1 MGGTDKARNE
11 RQVELGDRIRAER
24 QALNWSQDDLAL
36 ESGVHRTYVAS
47 LESGR
52 RNPSLDV
59 LCRLAVTLRI
69 DVGDLVAGLEQK
81 KGRS

>member
-1 MGGTDKARNE
+1 MGGTDKPTNE
-11 RQVELGDRIRAER
+11 RQLELGKRIRAER
-24 QALNWSQDDLAL
+24 GAIEWSQDDLAL
-36 ESGVHRTYVAS
+36 ESGVHRTYLAS

-59 LCRLAVTLRI
+59 LCRLAASLKI
-69 DVGDLVAGLEQK
+69 DVGDLVAGLEKK